1 MFFWSFPNFY
11 KKSLATFAS
20 TLDQKA
26 MFLGVDIGNTR
37 TKIAVY
43 EKDNILEVVFSPTE
57 KFHEK
62 IFEIAQKNPSL
73 DEIVLASVGFLKEEQ
88 VEILSKKF
96 KLYRISH
103 NDKFPFINKYG
114 TPSTLGIDRMVLAA
128 GAQLMHPNENVLV
141 IDVGTCITY
150 DFISKESEYLGGAIS
165 PGFDLRF
172 KSLND
177 YTAKLPRLQLE
188 GEAPLI
194 GSSTTTSI
202 QSGVVNG
209 LIAEIDGIID
219 LYREKNNTL
228 TIILTGGDAKFLSM
242 QLKNSIFVHSFFLLE
257 SLNRLYHYIQKYD

>member
-1 MFFWSFPNFY
+1 
-11 KKSLATFAS
+11 
-20 TLDQKA
+20 

-88 VEILSKKF
+88 VEMLSKKF

-103 NDKFPFINKYG
+103 SDSFPFINKYG

-128 GAQLMHPNENVLV
+128 GAQLKHPNENVLV
-141 IDVGTCITY
+141 IDAGTCITY
-150 DFISKESEYLGGAIS
+150 DFISNKNEYLGGAIS

-177 YTAKLPRLQLE
+177 YTSKLPRLHLQ
-188 GEAPLI
+188 GSASLI
-194 GSSTTTSI
+194 GKNTSESI

-209 LIAEIDGIID
+209 LITEIDGIINE
-219 LYREKNNTL
+219 YKRNFGNL
-228 TIILTGGDAKFLSM
+228 TIILTGGDADFLAE
-242 QLKNSIFVHSFFLLE
+242 QLKNSIFVNSFFLLE
-257 SLNRLYHYIQKYD
+257 SLNRLYHYIKQYD